1 MKKFLVILLEKNNTE
16 GSYTYLKILASGKQ
30 KIKSMFSLDY
40 HIIEIDK
47 I

>member
-1 MKKFLVILLEKNNTE
+1 MKKFLVILLEKDNTQ
-16 GSYTYLKILASGKQ
+16 GSYTYLKILANSKQ